1 MATPVTPLF
10 SARNGEP
17 LNISVAR
24 GADSGYTPIN
34 NILPP
39 VQGPFT
45 YQYAPVP
52 PSQYPSNAGTG
63 TVQSSAGD
71 FQNAALYQ
79 LEQTLN
85 NPASAG
91 YDSAMLGLTSGQPV
105 DYTTAAT
112 TTASPGISADISAWI
127 TANPYLALA
136 IAGGALLLLFHHS
149 KGRR

>member
-1 MATPVTPLF
+1 MTTSIVPLR
-10 SARNGEP
+10 SGRTGQP
-17 LNISVAR
+17 LNIIAAR
-24 GADSGYTPIN
+24 GADSGSAPIN

-39 VQGPFT
+39 MQGP
-45 YQYAPVP
+45 YYSPLP
-52 PSQYPSNAGTG
+52 PSQYPSNAWTG

-105 DYTTAAT
+105 NYTTA
-112 TTASPGISADISAWI
+112 TAPTAAPGISADISAWI

-136 IAGGALLLLFHHS
+136 LAGGALLLLFHHS